1 MGDFAMPSQDQIGAF
16 YQKHLPGGRREG
28 AWLKGACPFCQP
40 KNQQTSGELGVYL
53 NPESLFHG
61 YFSCFNGCS
70 AGGFAPYFGR
80 RLGLDPEKVP
90 GFDPDRKDFAQEHE
104 YPVRNLK
111 KEIEQFMRLLGQEQ
125 LDWFAELGIGPQL
138 LQTMQIGYNGRY
150 HVYPYIM
157 ENDQCYA
164 ARCIRPG
171 RTDDFFWHGNEVF
184 FEGAYRIYNVAE
196 IDRCQGGSLFITDSE
211 DALLALKAIG
221 FPGIAVPSAADLQ
234 LLNVERLGGVRHL
247 LVAVNNSPEAQAAA
261 RELATHLGYK
271 VRILK
276 WPGGMARGYGMADLA
291 RAKGQKFRHTVLAM
305 IKRASAFSPFR
316 SPEREHQQLKQAL
329 EEERGR
335 DLPGIRSGFV
345 KMDQALQGLSGIT
358 ILGGPPKAGKSC
370 FSIQVATNVA
380 LSRSPVIYY
389 DFENG
394 RQKIYRRTLS
404 RLSRL
409 SDRQLRQ
416 THLAEQTQSRLGTSQ
431 QSIASMLRYFRVVTD
446 RKLTADIM
454 RRHIDFIRHETGRQR
469 VLIVVDSLHK
479 LPFKNL
485 SERRTGID
493 AWLRNLEALRDEFN
507 AAFLVI
513 SELSR
518 GAGGHYHDQPDL
530 GSFKESGDIEY
541 SADNAMI
548 LQPDWDPVDPISE
561 SERLNS
567 LWMVASRENS
577 PGKIGTYQLD
587 YPYWGFK
594 EC

>member
-1 MGDFAMPSQDQIGAF
+1 
-16 YQKHLPGGRREG
+16 
-28 AWLKGACPFCQP
+28 
-40 KNQQTSGELGVYL
+40 
-53 NPESLFHG
+53 
-61 YFSCFNGCS
+61 
-70 AGGFAPYFGR
+70 
-80 RLGLDPEKVP
+80 VP
-90 GFDPDRKDFAQEHE
+90 GFDPDQEAFAQEHA
-104 YPVRNLK
+104 YPVRNLN
-111 KEIEQFMRLLGQEQ
+111 KEIEQFMRLIGQEQ
-125 LDWFAELGIGPQL
+125 LDWFAELGIGAQL
-138 LQTMQIGYNGRY
+138 LQAMRIGFNGRY

-157 ENDQCYA
+157 ENGQAYA

-171 RTDDFFWHGNEVF
+171 RADDFFWHGNEAF
-184 FEGAYRIYNVAE
+184 FKGAHRIYNVRE

-221 FPGIAVPSAADLQ
+221 FPGIAVPSASDLEV
-234 LLNVERLGGVRHL
+234 LNGERLDGVHHL
-247 LVAVNNSPEAQAAA
+247 VVAVNNSPEAQAAA
-261 RELATHLGYK
+261 RDLATNLGYK
-271 VRILK
+271 VRMLQ
-276 WPGGMARGYGMADLA
+276 WPGGLARGYDIADLA
-291 RAKGQKFRHTVLAM
+291 RDKGHKFRHAVSSM
-305 IKRASAFSPFR
+305 IQRSSAFSPFR
-316 SPEREHQQLKQAL
+316 SPEREHRQLRHAL
-329 EEERGR
+329 AEERGR
-335 DLPGIRSGFV
+335 DLAGIRSGFA

-370 FSIQVATNVA
+370 FSIQIATDVA
-380 LSRSPVIYY
+380 LNRSPVLYY

-409 SDRQLRQ
+409 SDQQLRQ
-416 THLAEQTQSRLGTSQ
+416 AQLAEQERRCLDTAQKSL
-431 QSIASMLRYFRVVTD
+431 ASMLHYFRVVTD
-446 RKLTADIM
+446 RKLTAGIM
-454 RRHIDFIRHETGRQR
+454 RRHIDFIRHETGRRR

-493 AWLRNLEALRDEFN
+493 AWLRHLEALRDEFN

-530 GSFKESGDIEY
+530 GAFKESGDIEY

-548 LQPDWDPVDPISE
+548 LQPDWDPVDPIADNR
-561 SERLNS
+561 RLNS

-577 PGKIGTYQLD
+577 PGKIATFQLD